1 MWECHENDGAMTRG
15 PRAPIHQLDA
25 ARDTISTIACRKSQ
39 GSRKR
44 LKEHFGGEFVRFF
57 FCATELRVQ
66 FRFPLKPLCWS
77 ILLGKTRVSSLDF
90 TEIHWSYLCDI
101 QKESENPKIVS
112 SLSREVPLFDS
123 WSPWMPHPRLPTHH
137 PSSGWRK
144 RQLQSGAPV
153 R

>member
-1 MWECHENDGAMTRG
+1 MKMMVRWRGAPGPPFINLTPPGTPSAQSHAERARG
-15 PRAPIHQLDA
+15 PGSGWKN
-25 ARDTISTIACRKSQ
+25 ISG
-39 GSRKR
+39 GS
-44 LKEHFGGEFVRFF
+44 LFVF